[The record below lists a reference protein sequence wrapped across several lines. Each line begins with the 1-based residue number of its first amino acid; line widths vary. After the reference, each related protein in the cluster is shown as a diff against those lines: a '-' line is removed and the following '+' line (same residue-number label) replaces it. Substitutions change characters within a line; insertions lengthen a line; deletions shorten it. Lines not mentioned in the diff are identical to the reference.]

1 MTRPVDAAIAAI
13 ARRQSCV
20 FSRRQYLEVGGTDDQ
35 IASRLATRAWLLRHP
50 GVYGVAASPDSYAAR
65 LWSAVLA
72 VGTGAVVSHQ
82 AAAAL
87 RGIPGYPTL
96 PCVLSVPH
104 GAHARVLGVTIHQP
118 RDFATTDHTTHPPSG
133 LPVTTVVRTVVD
145 LAAVVS
151 GPKLRH
157 TVAEVLSMRLAA
169 WDELG
174 AGLAAVARPGKPGVR
189 KLAAAL
195 DEVGPGRIPPRSR
208 LERLLCAAL
217 ASGGLPRPVLQHPF
231 PGRMDVE
238 GCVDGAYPDV
248 RLILEADGRRWHTR
262 IRDLR
267 RDHERDAQAARAGWQ
282 TLRFLH
288 EHLTGD
294 PAGVCA
300 TVRDTRRV
308 RTRRPA

>member
-1 MTRPVDAAIAAI
+1 MTAPVDARIAAV
-13 ARRQSCV
+13 ARRQGCV
-20 FSRRQYLEVGGTDDQ
+20 FSRRQYLEIGGTDDQ
-35 IASRLATRAWLLRHP
+35 LASRLASGLWTLRHP
-50 GVYGVAASPDSYAAR
+50 GVYGVAAVPDSYPTR
-65 LWSAVLA
+65 LWAAVLA
-72 VGTGAVVSHQ
+72 VGGSAVVSRQ

-87 RGIPGYPTL
+87 HGIAGYPPL
-96 PCVLSVPH
+96 PLVVSVPH
-104 GAHARVLGVTIHQP
+104 GAHPRVRGVTIHQA
-118 RDFATTDHTTHPPSG
+118 RDFSSTDHTIHQPSA
-133 LPVTTVVRTVVD
+133 LAVTSVVRTVVD
-145 LAAVVS
+145 LAAVVT

-157 TVAEVLSMRLAA
+157 TVAEVLSMRMATLA
-169 WDELG
+169 ELG

-195 DEVGPGRIPPRSR
+195 DEVGPGKALPRSR
-208 LERLLCAAL
+208 LERLLYAAL
-217 ASGGLPRPVLQHPF
+217 ASGHLPRPVLQHPF

-262 IRDLR
+262 VRDLR

-288 EHLTGD
+288 EHLAGD

-300 TVRDTRRV
+300 TVRDTRRA
-308 RTRRPA
+308 RST